1 MSEATT
7 PFLQL
12 ALSLAIIIAAAKIG
26 GYLSL
31 RLGQPS
37 VLGELLVG
45 ILLGPT
51 LLDLLNRP
59 YFTDTHL
66 PEVIHELA
74 EIGVLLLM
82 FLAGLELHLE
92 DLARSG
98 KISALAGTLGV
109 VFPLAL
115 GAGLGLIFGENL
127 TSSLFLGLI
136 LAATSVSISAQTL
149 MELNRLRTRVGVSL
163 LGAAVFD
170 DVLVVL
176 SLSIFTAVAVS
187 GSDVGWL
194 SVIMIAV
201 RMLFFLAVSALL
213 GFWLL
218 PRWSYKV
225 DDLPVSQG
233 LIAFTL
239 VMVFLYGW
247 SAEVLG
253 GMAAITGAFL
263 AGLVLTR
270 SPVKDRIQYGVSIV
284 AFGVF
289 VPIFFVDIGLTA
301 DLKSLVGGGMFLL
314 AAMLLVA
321 VIGKLLGAGIGAI
334 LGGMNRKEALQL
346 GIGMISRGEVGL
358 IVAAVGLNQR
368 LIDQDVFAAVVGVV
382 ILTTLITPPMLRAA
396 FRPGAGE
403 RSKGKS
409 LDEPGGETDSAVHD
423 EPEITASQEQDTGLE
438 GGES

>member
-1 MSEATT
+1 MNGEAT

-12 ALSLAIIIAAAKIG
+12 ALSIAIIIAAAKIG

-51 LLDLLNRP
+51 LIDLLNRP

-66 PEVIHELA
+66 PEVIHDLA

-92 DLARSG
+92 DLAKSG
-98 KISALAGTLGV
+98 KVSALAGTLGV
-109 VFPLAL
+109 ALPLAL
-115 GAGLGLIFGENL
+115 GAGLGLAFGENA
-127 TSSLFLGLI
+127 TSAIFLGLI

-170 DVLVVL
+170 DILVVL

-187 GSDVGWL
+187 GSEVSWL
-194 SVIMIAV
+194 SVVMVVV
-201 RMLFFLAVSALL
+201 RMLLFLAVSALL

-239 VMVFLYGW
+239 VMIFLYGW
-247 SAEVLG
+247 SAEAFG
-253 GMAAITGAFL
+253 GMAAITGSFL

-270 SPVKDRIQYGVSIV
+270 SPVRERIQYGVSII

-301 DLKSLVGGGMFLL
+301 DLKGLVGEGLL
-314 AAMLLVA
+314 LLMTMLVMA
-321 VIGKLLGAGIGAI
+321 VLGKLLGAGLGAI
-334 LGGMNRKEALQL
+334 LGGMSRREALQL

-358 IVAAVGLNQR
+358 IVATVGLNQG
-368 LIDQDVFAAVVGVV
+368 LIGEDVFAAVVGVV

-396 FRPGAGE
+396 FRTSTGKQPRVQPPEDPGEFVNTTGQI
-403 RSKGKS
+403 
-409 LDEPGGETDSAVHD
+409 DPQM
-423 EPEITASQEQDTGLE
+423 TASQGEVAGQ

>member
-1 MSEATT
+1 MTVEAT

-12 ALSLAIIIAAAKIG
+12 TISLAIIIAAAKAG

-92 DLARSG
+92 DLVKSG
-98 KISALAGTLGV
+98 KVSALAGTLGV
-109 VFPLAL
+109 ALPLAL
-115 GAGLGLIFGENL
+115 GAGLGLIFGESI
-127 TSSLFLGLI
+127 TSSIFLGLI

-170 DVLVVL
+170 DILVVL

-187 GSDVGWL
+187 GSEASWL
-194 SVIMIAV
+194 SVVLIAV
-201 RMLFFLAVSALL
+201 RMLLFLGIAALL
-213 GFWLL
+213 GLWLL

-239 VMVFLYGW
+239 VMIFLYGW
-247 SAEVLG
+247 SAETFG
-253 GMAAITGAFL
+253 KMAAITGAFL

-270 SPVKDRIQYGVSIV
+270 SPVKERIQYGVSIV

-289 VPIFFVDIGLTA
+289 VPIFFVDIGLSA
-301 DLKSLVGGGMFLL
+301 DLKSLAGEGMLFL
-314 AAMLLVA
+314 AAMLIVA
-321 VIGKLLGAGIGAI
+321 VLGKLLGAGLGA
-334 LGGMNRKEALQL
+334 LFGGLTRRESLQL

-358 IVAAVGLNQR
+358 IVAAVGINQE
-368 LIDQDVFAAVVGVV
+368 LIGQDIFAAAVGVV
-382 ILTTLITPPMLRAA
+382 ILTTLLTPPLLRAS
-396 FRPGAGE
+396 FRH
-403 RSKGKS
+403 RDGKKPKAELPEES
-409 LDEPGGETDSAVHD
+409 HESTEAVN
-423 EPEITASQEQDTGLE
+423 PASPDLS
-438 GGES
+438 ESQG